1 MSLNL
6 FSRLMPAEVAF
17 TPLFCEQAQ
26 CILQAA
32 KELRQMIAEDVPAEQ
47 HVATIREIEMA
58 ADAVARRVFVGANR
72 TFNAPI
78 DREDILELAHVLDDC
93 VDLIEDTAKG
103 IQRYGVREFPVE
115 MRAMADAMVEAAGV
129 LREVMPFLDSVAK
142 DHKAVSAL
150 CEQVG
155 QIEGRADASFDL
167 GLTRLR
173 AQLRAG
179 EVDTIGYI
187 DRKELYELIE
197 NVVDKCDDVANA
209 IQSITAKHA

>member
-1 MSLNL
+1 MAFNL
-6 FSRLMPAEVAF
+6 FGFLMPAEEAF

-26 CILQAA
+26 YILQAA
-32 KELRQMIAEDVPAEQ
+32 EQLRQMIGEDIPAEQ
-47 HVATIREIEMA
+47 HVAIIRETEMA
-58 ADAVARRVFVGANR
+58 ADAVARKIFIAANR

-78 DREDILELAHVLDDC
+78 DREDILGLAHLLDDC

-103 IQRYGVREFPVE
+103 IQRYEVREFPAE
-115 MRAMADAMVEAAGV
+115 MRAMADAVVEAAVV
-129 LREVMPFLDSVAK
+129 LQKVMPSLDSIAE
-142 DHKAVSAL
+142 DHKNIYAL

-167 GLTRLR
+167 GLTQLR
-173 AQLRAG
+173 AQLREG
-179 EVDTIGYI
+179 KVDTIGYI
-187 DRKELYELIE
+187 DQKELYELIE

>member
-6 FSRLMPAEVAF
+6 FSRLMPAEEAF
-17 TPLFCEQAQ
+17 TPLFCEQALH
-26 CILQAA
+26 ILQAA
-32 KELRQMIAEDVPAEQ
+32 RELRQMIAEDAPADQ

-58 ADAVARRVFVGANR
+58 ADAVARRIFIGANR

-78 DREDILELAHVLDDC
+78 DREDILALAHVLDDC

-103 IQRYGVREFPVE
+103 IQRYAVRQFPAE
-115 MRAMADAMVEAAGV
+115 MQAMADAVVESGEV
-129 LREVMPFLDSVAK
+129 LQKVMPYLDSVAK
-142 DHKAVSAL
+142 DHKAISAL

-155 QIEGRADASFDL
+155 VIEGRADASFDL

-179 EVDTIGYI
+179 EIDTIGYI

-209 IQSITAKHA
+209 IQSITAKHV

>member
-1 MSLNL
+1 MSLNI
-6 FSRLMPAEVAF
+6 FSRLMPPEEAF

-26 CILQAA
+26 CIFQAA
-32 KELRQMIAEDVPAEQ
+32 EQLRQMIVEDIPAEQ
-47 HVATIREIEMA
+47 HVAIIRETEMA
-58 ADAVARRVFVGANR
+58 ADAVARKIFIGANR

-78 DREDILELAHVLDDC
+78 DREDILGLAHLLDDC

-103 IQRYGVREFPVE
+103 IQRYGVRGFPAE
-115 MRAMADAMVEAAGV
+115 MRAMADAVVEAASV
-129 LREVMPFLDSVAK
+129 LQKVMPFLDSIAK
-142 DHKAVSAL
+142 DHKTISLL

-155 QIEGRADASFDL
+155 QIEGRADASFDV
-167 GLTRLR
+167 GLTHLR

-179 EVDTIGYI
+179 QVDTIGYI

>member
-1 MSLNL
+1 MPLNL
-6 FSRLMPAEVAF
+6 FSRLMPAQEAF

-26 CILQAA
+26 RIVEAA
-32 KELRQMIAEDVPAEQ
+32 EQLRQMIGEDILPER
-47 HVATIREIEMA
+47 HVAIIREIEMA
-58 ADAVARRVFVGANR
+58 ADAVARKIFIGANR

-78 DREDILELAHVLDDC
+78 DREDILALAHLLDDC

-103 IQRYGVREFPVE
+103 IQRYGVRGFPAE
-115 MRAMADAMVEAAGV
+115 MRAMADAVVEAASV
-129 LREVMPFLDSVAK
+129 LQKIMPSLDSIAK
-142 DHKAVSAL
+142 EHQVISAL
-150 CEQVG
+150 CDQVG
-155 QIEGRADASFDL
+155 QIEGRADASFDV

>member
-1 MSLNL
+1 MALNL
-6 FSRLMPAEVAF
+6 FSRLMPAEAAF
-17 TPLFCEQAQ
+17 TPLFCEQAKR
-26 CILQAA
+26 IREAA
-32 KELRQMIAEDVPAEQ
+32 QELRQMIVEDIPADR
-47 HVATIREIEMA
+47 HVATIRDIEMA
-58 ADAVARRVFVGANR
+58 ADAVARKIFIAANR

-78 DREDILELAHVLDDC
+78 DREDILSLAHVLDDV

-103 IQRYGVREFPVE
+103 IQRYGVRNFPAE
-115 MRAMADAMVEAAGV
+115 MREMADAVVAAAGV
-129 LREVMPFLDSVAK
+129 LEKVMPFLDSIAK
-142 DHKAVSAL
+142 DYKAIAAL

-155 QIEGRADASFDL
+155 QIEGRADESLDL

-173 AQLRAG
+173 VQLRAG

-209 IQSITAKHA
+209 IQSITAKHV